1 MLKTFE
7 LDYKYKSNYYNLKFL
22 IKNSNL
28 FYNIYQYTICER
40 RFFVR
45 KSIKNYLIVFG
56 FVSAVAVILMFSSKL
71 ALYDSFNNKDAG
83 NIKVSVIVP
92 VYNTEKYID
101 ECLDSI
107 ENQTLKEIEI
117 ICINDGSTDNSL
129 QVLKAHQQKDSRIKI
144 IDQKNAGVCAA
155 RNQGIKNAKGT
166 YIAFVDSDD
175 LIPPYVY
182 EKAYYD
188 AVKYNVNVVAFKIM
202 TFIDGEHLDLNQFKY
217 DRSKIKRC
225 GRRSYQ
231 NPFTH
236 MLENSC
242 FVVTKVFK
250 RSFVIDNNLLFKEGV
265 THYEDGLFNFLAFPL
280 IKEMVQD
287 DNISY
292 CYRTSRP
299 NSAVTKR
306 NFKKVLTSSLKVDK
320 ELINHHDLFNFRKA
334 DEWILGKIMDIT
346 YTHITKDVEDPEDKK
361 YFAKKLLELLEEDYF
376 KKFDFKIP
384 KWALEQIDT
393 LRAIARW

>member
-1 MLKTFE
+1 M
-7 LDYKYKSNYYNLKFL
+7 
-22 IKNSNL
+22 
-28 FYNIYQYTICER
+28 
-40 RFFVR
+40 R

-56 FVSAVAVILMFSSKL
+56 FLGAVAVILMFSSKL
-71 ALYDSFNNKDAG
+71 ALYEPLNNKDTSD
-83 NIKVSVIVP
+83 IKVSVIVP

-117 ICINDGSTDNSL
+117 ICVNDGSTDNSL

-144 IDQKNAGVCAA
+144 IDQKNAGVCVA
-155 RNQGIKNAKGT
+155 RNQGIKNAQGT
-166 YIAFVDSDD
+166 YIAFADSDD

-188 AVKYNVNVVAFKIM
+188 AVKYNVNAVAFKIM
-202 TFIDGEHLDLNQFKY
+202 TFKDGENIDFNQFKY
-217 DRSKIKRC
+217 DESKVKRC
-225 GRRSYQ
+225 GRRNYQ

-250 RSFVIDNNLLFKEGV
+250 RSFVTDNNLLFKEGL

-292 CYRTSRP
+292 CYRMSRLG
-299 NSAVTKR
+299 STVTAR
-306 NFKKVLTSSLKVDK
+306 NFKKVLTSSFKVAK
-320 ELINHHDLFNFRKA
+320 ELIDHHNLFNFRKA

-346 YTHITKDVEDPEDKK
+346 YRHIIEDVKDPEDKK

-384 KWALEQIDT
+384 KWTLEQIDN
-393 LRAIARW
+393 LRVIAKQ